1 MEKRKRLK
9 RMKKRIYITLFTA
22 LLIGVAIGVN
32 LFNKNMELASY
43 QSPDGQYELI
53 IKNDRSIFFTTMPG
67 DGGNPVVEVI
77 LKDANGIVIGTSNSN
92 SDCAIFKDSITVEWD
107 FENEQV
113 WYGKAKTIHLKT
125 GKVEC

>member
-1 MEKRKRLK
+1 MEKRVRHKE
-9 RMKKRIYITLFTA
+9 MKKAIFVTAFIMILVGVITGTH
-22 LLIGVAIGVN
+22 
-32 LFNKNMELASY
+32 LFNKSMEIANY
-43 QSPDGQYELI
+43 QSPDGRYELI

-67 DGGNPVVEVI
+67 DGDNPVVEVI
-77 LKDANGIVIGTSNSN
+77 LKDADGSVIGTSNSN

-107 FENEQV
+107 LENEQV